1 MHYQTLGRC
10 WQSDL
15 LATLESCRQSL
26 RLGLA
31 RNHLPP
37 GKISAGPILGLQVR
51 HIHVLR
57 DVSSFY
63 LLVDGL
69 LVHEDLR
76 RDECLLGVPGQGGPL
91 QDPELPTFGGQQ
103 LLAAARENCTE
114 NLNRLFVADVNDL
127 VHGMVQHFG
136 CLPNA
141 GQRLVGSPALGLVI
155 RDAPASIA
163 NLEGVDPPQAAHLRV
178 NITLLWAGRPR
189 LSPGALLWLR
199 SRSALCIRRR

>member
-1 MHYQTLGRC
+1 MLDH
-10 WQSDL
+10 
-15 LATLESCRQSL
+15 A
-26 RLGLA
+26 
-31 RNHLPP
+31 
-37 GKISAGPILGLQVR
+37 
-51 HIHVLR
+51 
-57 DVSSFY
+57 
-63 LLVDGL
+63 VDK
-69 LVHEDLR
+69 V
-76 RDECLLGVPGQGGPL
+76 VY
-91 QDPELPTFGGQQ
+91 
-103 LLAAARENCTE
+103 N
-114 NLNRLFVADVNDL
+114 VNDL